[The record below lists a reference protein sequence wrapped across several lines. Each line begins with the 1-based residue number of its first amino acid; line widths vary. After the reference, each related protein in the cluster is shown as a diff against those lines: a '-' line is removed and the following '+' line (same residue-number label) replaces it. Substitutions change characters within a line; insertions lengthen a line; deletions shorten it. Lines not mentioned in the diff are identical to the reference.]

1 MKCRGHVE
9 PPIPE
14 DLLRGAI
21 ESHKEALCR
30 DLDALR
36 REVRYEQ
43 LLQTVREKPVSCLA
57 VVAGASFLLAQTI
70 FAFSPR
76 REHSG
81 WLAGGAATFLAH
93 VARAVVKAL

>member
-9 PPIPE
+9 PPMPE
-14 DLLRGAI
+14 DRLRCAI

-36 REVRYEQ
+36 REIRYEQ

-70 FAFSPR
+70 FAISPK

-81 WLAGGAATFLAH
+81 WLAGDGATLLAH
-93 VARAVVKAL
+93 VAKALVKAL